1 MSTYTNAFYREFEN
15 LTEDSKDL
23 LAATADA
30 AELKIVEARKQLTA
44 VLEHSKRAWARMQ
57 EQAIEGAEVAA
68 RAVQNYPYQALG
80 IAFGVGLLLGCLLRL
95 RNSVGG

>member
-30 AELKIVEARKQLTA
+30 AELKIVEARKRLTTG
-44 VLEHSKRAWARMQ
+44 LENSKRALARMQ
-57 EQAIEGAEVAA
+57 QQAIDGAELAD
-68 RAVQNYPYQALG
+68 RAVRNYPYQALG
-80 IAFGVGLLLGCLLRL
+80 ISFGVGLLLGCLLRL
-95 RNSVGG
+95 RN